1 MRAAKRSKM
10 FHKLDRPFQQATY
23 DRIMASDA
31 KFIILSAAVGS
42 GKSAFAAQACED
54 GNRVLALVK
63 TKSLQDQYANSYQ
76 FASLKGKNAYTCG
89 DWPGFS
95 ADDCDDCVHRITM
108 MGNCK
113 NCEEPSE
120 GIYNCKKCGDRFC
133 DYPIARNLFLASP
146 KGALNYTKY
155 LVDKGLKAEFSP
167 DIAFLDECH
176 QLEDITLD
184 FAGIQWQWQNRRL
197 MQYCDQIELDSNVMS
212 QELCRM
218 LALNWLRELSLELKD
233 NEPVKPRNP
242 QDTEQRR
249 ARRYWEETTRK
260 VNTTLSAFG
269 LQPEC
274 WFVHSDN
281 ERITI
286 KPLTARFHFPG
297 LFNNTAPKI
306 VLMSATI
313 PGAKVKERLTDGLYR
328 LDASLYAS
336 SLGIYEDYEAFKVP
350 NIWPGPMRPVHDL
363 KGPKL
368 GWKSS
373 PEERADHARLIADKL
388 NELPEHWTGLLH
400 VTSKKMA
407 RALGDSISRLTGR
420 PVWIPEE
427 DTGTEKMIASF
438 TDYCYSNPGTI
449 GISYAFS
456 EGIDTGWLNI
466 NGTCKVP
473 FTDFSDPYEKARFD
487 YDRAMGLAR
496 VANVIEQQ
504 QGRNRR
510 GYPEHYGGSAE
521 KYNFICDGN
530 WKRVQNYLSDDFT
543 ESVIG

>member
-1 MRAAKRSKM
+1 MSLKLSNKQELATCLTEKAWVM
-10 FHKLDRPFQQATY
+10 HDLDRPYQKEVY
-23 DRIMASDA
+23 NRIINSPYKYVIM
-31 KFIILSAAVGS
+31 SAPTGS

-76 FASLKGKNAYTCG
+76 FASLKGKNAYTCKE
-89 DWPGFS
+89 WPGFN
-95 ADDCDDCVHRITM
+95 ADDCA
-108 MGNCK
+108 
-113 NCEEPSE
+113 
-120 GIYNCKKCGDRFC
+120 KKCGGC
-133 DYPIARNLFLASP
+133 PYPIAKMGFLNSE
-146 KGALNYTKY
+146 KGTLNYTKY
-155 LVDKGLKAEFSP
+155 LVDKKLKEEYEP

-260 VNTTLSAFG
+260 VNTTLNAFG

-274 WFVHSDN
+274 WFVYSDN

-350 NIWPGPMRPVHDL
+350 NIWPGPMRPVYDL

-400 VTSKKMA
+400 TASKWHA
-407 RALGDSISRLTGR
+407 RELGEAIRRLTGR
-420 PVWIPEE
+420 EVWIPE
-427 DTGTEKMIASF
+427 DGLSTERVVEQFKIALG
-438 TDYCYSNPGTI
+438 YPGTI
-449 GISYAFS
+449 GIMWNLH
-456 EGIDTGWLNI
+456 EGADMGMINI
-466 NGTCKVP
+466 VGTVKIP
-473 FTDFSDPYEKARFD
+473 FASFGDPYEKARFD

-510 GYPEHYGGSAE
+510 GYADHYGGSAD

-530 WKRVQNYLSDDFT
+530 WKRVQNFLSDDFM
-543 ESVIG
+543 ESVI